1 MPSRIAFCVS
11 LSKRYF
17 FPLLTSWSF
26 HLSSSLLGFITP
38 GLGGDDPWISTSLLG
53 LLFPPGLYSMLFYLL
68 EMPNFALL
76 KSRVYRFWCV
86 ASSQPSISWTP
97 QCDGYSSCNRMHIP
111 HRSSWWEQGPAKHPL
126 TISSSITWR
135 RKLFLMHFRNFQQ
148 ILGQVSPL
156 GQWNASALHILLWK
170 QPQHAPAGVPGSVCP
185 LCSWSIVLPRAALCG
200 HGEWHHSSWP
210 HAHLISHM
218 RDDTSLQVSA
228 LPGVSQGQDRSLPPY
243 AKIVCSA
250 AECACCSTLQLM
262 FY

>member
-38 GLGGDDPWISTSLLG
+38 GLGGHDPWISASLLG
-53 LLFPPGLYSMLFYLL
+53 LLFPPGLYSMLFYFL

-156 GQWNASALHILLWK
+156 GQPLL
-170 QPQHAPAGVPGSVCP
+170 GMP
-185 LCSWSIVLPRAALCG
+185 L
-200 HGEWHHSSWP
+200 
-210 HAHLISHM
+210 
-218 RDDTSLQVSA
+218 LQR
-228 LPGVSQGQDRSLPPY
+228 GTLPP
-243 AKIVCSA
+243 ARPPVKTASTCSGT
-250 AECACCSTLQLM
+250 CARFCLPALLLVNCAPQGCSLWAWGATPFLLAPCTPHLSHERWH
-262 FY
+262 FLTGLSTAWGFPRSGPLPSPIC